1 MSTAPLEPHVRQM
14 VAIAELLLGAA
25 QADGK
30 MSWPEKSA
38 IASVLASYLG
48 TELPAAV
55 EEHMRAFDLGRFD
68 LEAACAALT
77 FEGPEDRRAFLDLL
91 GRVTGADMVLRVGE
105 RAYLTRVANAIGA
118 GPEELAPYLS
128 DYR

>member
-1 MSTAPLEPHVRQM
+1 MASLEPHVRQL

-30 MSWPEKSA
+30 VSWPERSA
-38 IASVLASYLG
+38 IAQILASYLG

-55 EEHMRAFDLGRFD
+55 EEHMRAFDLARFD

-77 FEGPEDRRAFLDLL
+77 FEGPGDRRAFLEMLSK
-91 GRVTGADMVLRVGE
+91 VTDADTKLRIGE
-105 RAYLTRVANAIGA
+105 RAYITRVGYAIGA
-118 GPEELAPYLS
+118 GDEELAPYLT